1 MELVYY
7 TKEFFVNESEI
18 MKKKLL
24 KILSV
29 ILSVVIIVMSITFIK
44 REKPVNQTVDTTEGT
59 IAESTTAEVSTTET
73 TTEEETTES
82 TTIPA
87 ETTTLK
93 PTQPP
98 IKVDSLETLVRATGI
113 KHNAMSIQVATI
125 VDGQVHAT
133 SEYGW
138 ASYKDRPMTSDTKIR
153 VASLSKTILA
163 LVVFRLVD
171 DGLLELDKDISEY
184 LGVKVQSPSYPDVP
198 ITLRYLLA
206 HSSGLVSAG
215 YVHSLEQLQAHLQ
228 KPSAYTKYKPG
239 THYEYNNFAYGIVGT
254 MCEIVTGKSVTTLLN
269 EYFFIPMGIDAS
281 YIPSLLNAD
290 EIAVLYDD
298 NHNIA
303 RGVKTQQNQLKPT
316 ETAGAGFKLYAGGL
330 TISAKD
336 YAKLLTLF
344 MNDGMYNGVRYLST
358 ESVENIHSVQSTRVS
373 GKIGQGMP
381 VLTRYKFYGGKKL
394 QYHTGSAYG
403 AFSLYTYDRA
413 TKTGVVVLTIGAKQ
427 SRDAY
432 SIYGVCADIAKGV
445 HENNFVE

>member
-1 MELVYY
+1 
-7 TKEFFVNESEI
+7 
-18 MKKKLL
+18 MKKKIL
-24 KILSV
+24 KIISV
-29 ILSVVIIVMSITFIK
+29 ILSVVIIVVSITFIK
-44 REKPVNQTVDTTEGT
+44 KDKPTNQSFETTSTT
-59 IAESTTAEVSTTET
+59 IAETTTAEPSTTET
-73 TTEEETTES
+73 TTSEETTES
-82 TTIPA
+82 TTAPV
-87 ETTTLK
+87 ETTNPK
-93 PTQPP
+93 PTQAP
-98 IKVDSLETLVRATGI
+98 IKVDSLETLVKATGI

-138 ASYKDRPMTSDTKIR
+138 ASYNDRPMTSDTKIR
-153 VASLSKTILA
+153 VASLSKTILS
-163 LVVFRLVD
+163 LVVFRLID
-171 DGLLELDKDISEY
+171 DGLLDLDTDISEY

-215 YVHSLEQLQAHLQ
+215 YVNSLEKLQAHLQ
-228 KPSAYTKYKPG
+228 KASAYTKYKPG

-254 MCEIVTGKSVTTLLN
+254 MCELVTGKSVTTLLN

-290 EIAVLYDD
+290 DIAVLYDEY
-298 NHNIA
+298 HNIT
-303 RGVKTQQNQLKPT
+303 RGVRTQQNQLNPT

-344 MNDGMYNGVRYLST
+344 MNDGMYNGVRYLSS
-358 ESVENIHSVQSTRVS
+358 ESVENAHSVQIMRVA

-381 VLTRYKFYGGKKL
+381 ILTRYKFYGGKLL

-403 AFSLYTYDRA
+403 VFSLYTYDRE
-413 TKTGVVVLTIGAKQ
+413 TKTGVVVLNIGAKQ

-432 SIYGVCADIAKGV
+432 SIYAVCADIAKGV
-445 HENNFVE
+445 HENNFIE

>member
-1 MELVYY
+1 
-7 TKEFFVNESEI
+7 
-18 MKKKLL
+18 MKKSLL

-29 ILSVVIIVMSITFIK
+29 VLSVVIIVVSITFIK
-44 REKPVNQTVDTTEGT
+44 RDKPVSQPMETTEST
-59 IAESTTAEVSTTET
+59 TSESTTAETSTTET
-73 TTEEETTES
+73 TTEEETTET
-82 TTIPA
+82 TTIPK
-87 ETTTLK
+87 ETTTVK

-98 IKVDSLETLVRATGI
+98 IKVDSLETLVKATGI

-133 SEYGW
+133 AEYGW
-138 ASYKDRPMTSDTKIR
+138 ASANERPMTSDTKIR
-153 VASLSKTILA
+153 VASLSKTILS
-163 LVVFRLVD
+163 LVVFRLID
-171 DGLLELDKDISEY
+171 DGLLELDADISEY
-184 LGVKVQSPSYPDVP
+184 LGVQVQSPSYPDVP
-198 ITLRYLLA
+198 ITLRVLLA
-206 HSSGLVSAG
+206 HSSGLVNAG
-215 YVHSLEQLQAHLQ
+215 YVNSLEQLQTHLQ
-228 KPSAYTKYKPG
+228 KPSAYTEHKPG

-254 MCEIVTGKSVTTLLN
+254 MCELVTGKSVTTLLN
-269 EYFFIPMGIDAS
+269 EYFFIPMGINAS
-281 YIPSLLNAD
+281 YIPVMLNAD

-298 NHNIA
+298 NHKIA
-303 RGVKTQQNQLKPT
+303 RGVRNQQNQLKFT

-358 ESVENIHSVQSTRVS
+358 ESVELIHSVQSTRVN

-403 AFSLYTYDRA
+403 VFSLYTYDRT
-413 TKTGVVVLTIGAKQ
+413 TKTGVVVLSIGAKQ

-445 HENNFVE
+445 HEDNFVE

>member
-1 MELVYY
+1 
-7 TKEFFVNESEI
+7 

-24 KILSV
+24 KIISV
-29 ILSVVIIVMSITFIK
+29 VLSVVIIVVSITYMK
-44 REKPVNQTVDTTEGT
+44 KDNPVNQQVETTASTTVENTTSEG
-59 IAESTTAEVSTTET
+59 TTAETSTTET
-73 TTEEETTES
+73 TTEESTTEES
-82 TTIPA
+82 TTEATTVPV
-87 ETTTLK
+87 ETTTEKL
-93 PTQPP
+93 TQPP
-98 IKVDSLETLVRATGI
+98 IKIDSLETLVKATGI

-133 SEYGW
+133 AEYGW
-138 ASYKDRPMTSDTKIR
+138 ASVGDRPMTSDTKIR

-163 LVVFRLVD
+163 LVVFRLID
-171 DGLLELDKDISEY
+171 DGLLELDTDISQY
-184 LGVKVQSPSYPDVP
+184 LGVTVQSPSYPDVP
-198 ITLRYLLA
+198 ITLRFLLA

-215 YVHSLEQLQAHLQ
+215 YVHSLEQLRTHLQ
-228 KPSAYTKYKPG
+228 KPTAYTEYEPG

-254 MCEIVTGKSVTTLLN
+254 MCELVTGKSVTTLLN
-269 EYFFIPMGIDAS
+269 EYFFNPMGIDAS
-281 YIPSLLNAD
+281 YIPAMLNAD

-298 NHNIA
+298 NHKIA
-303 RGVKTQQNQLKPT
+303 RGIRNQQNQLRFT

-344 MNDGMYNGVRYLST
+344 MNDGMYNGVRYLSS
-358 ESVENIHSVQSTRVS
+358 ESVENAHSVQIMRVA

-381 VLTRYKFYGGKKL
+381 ILTRYKFYGGKLL

-403 AFSLYTYDRA
+403 VFSLYTYDRA
-413 TKTGVVVLTIGAKQ
+413 TKTGVVVLSIGAKQ

>member
-1 MELVYY
+1 
-7 TKEFFVNESEI
+7 
-18 MKKKLL
+18 MKKRLL

-29 ILSVVIIVMSITFIK
+29 VLSVVIIVVSITFIK
-44 REKPVNQTVDTTEGT
+44 RDKPVNQPIETT
-59 IAESTTAEVSTTET
+59 ESTTLENTTAETSTTET

-82 TTIPA
+82 TTIPE
-87 ETTTLK
+87 ETTTVK

-98 IKVDSLETLVRATGI
+98 IKVDSLETLVKATGI

-133 SEYGW
+133 AEYGW
-138 ASYKDRPMTSDTKIR
+138 ASANERPMTSDTKIR
-153 VASLSKTILA
+153 VASLSKTILS
-163 LVVFRLVD
+163 LVVFRLID
-171 DGLLELDKDISEY
+171 DGLLELDTDISEY

-198 ITLRYLLA
+198 ITLRVLLA
-206 HSSGLVSAG
+206 HSSGLVNAG
-215 YVHSLEQLQAHLQ
+215 YVNSLEQLQAHLQ
-228 KPSAYTKYKPG
+228 KPSAYTEHKPG

-254 MCEIVTGKSVTTLLN
+254 MCELVTGKSVTTLLN

-281 YIPSLLNAD
+281 YIPSMLNAD

-298 NHNIA
+298 NHKIA
-303 RGVKTQQNQLKPT
+303 RGVRNQQNQLKFT

-358 ESVENIHSVQSTRVS
+358 ESVELIHSVQSTRVN

-403 AFSLYTYDRA
+403 VFSLYTYDRA
-413 TKTGVVVLTIGAKQ
+413 TKTGVVVLTIGAKP

-432 SIYGVCADIAKGV
+432 SIYAVCADIAKGV